1 MPLSSSAWST
11 VEGGTSGCLRKFLV
25 STMAVISPVVANSN
39 QVAVSDRAYVGVVQA
54 DERLSLS
61 GREDKLDFKTV
72 GFVKV
77 DDGAKIPAAQA
88 MLGQVPI

>member
-1 MPLSSSAWST
+1 VSWAASSGSS
-11 VEGGTSGCLRKFLV
+11 LQ
-25 STMAVISPVVANSN
+25 VANSD

-77 DDGAKIPAAQA
+77 DDSAKIAAAQA
-88 MLGQVPI
+88 MLGQVPIQDDGVEQVEHGYPGCAVTK